1 MNTHRSSSAA
11 SPAAPRLRIALF
23 TDSYLPTRDGVVSSI
38 LAYKQGLEASG
49 HKMFIFAP
57 EIDGAKKE
65 AGVFRY
71 ASVKFPPYPEYR
83 AAIFPHVSSSLA
95 KKMGIDV
102 VHCKAMI
109 TLALSAAWFAKRAK
123 VPAMA
128 SVETMIPDGMHYI
141 LPIKQAEGIGRA
153 AAWAYLRW
161 LYSNF
166 KLVTAPSRY
175 TQALLA
181 EHRIESELLPSPV
194 DTERFMPTNGGAMV
208 KRQLGIEKKKVV
220 LSVGRIVREK
230 NYSFLLRVA
239 ERMRSENAVF
249 LLVGKGPYLEELRR
263 EVACGGLA
271 DIVKFSGFVP
281 EELLVDYYNSADA
294 FLFPSQ
300 FETQGLTLLEAFACG
315 KPACVLDK
323 TPMSEV
329 VREGANGY
337 KFSLDEKECAE
348 KLCAC
353 LEKGKKMSSAARST
367 ALDYS
372 IPKCTK
378 KLVGIYRRLKE

>member
-1 MNTHRSSSAA
+1 MNIQRTPSTAA
-11 SPAAPRLRIALF
+11 SNANLRIALF

-38 LAYKQGLEASG
+38 LAYRQGLEAEG
-49 HKMFIFAP
+49 HKMLIFAP

-71 ASVKFPPYPEYR
+71 ASMKFPPYPEYR

-95 KKMGIDV
+95 KKMGIDI
-102 VHCKAMI
+102 VHCKAMV
-109 TLALSAAWFAKRAK
+109 TMGLSAAWFSKRAK
-123 VPAMA
+123 IPSMA

-153 AAWAYLRW
+153 AAWAYLRF

-166 KLVTAPSRY
+166 KLVTAPSRH
-175 TQALLA
+175 TQSLLA
-181 EHRIESELLPSPV
+181 EHRIESEILPSPI
-194 DTERFMPTNGGAMV
+194 DTERFRPTNGGMAV

-220 LSVGRIVREK
+220 LSVGRVVKEK

-239 ERMRSENAVF
+239 EKMRSENAVF

-263 EVACGGLA
+263 EVACAGLA
-271 DIVKFSGFVP
+271 DVVKFTGFVP
-281 EELLVDYYNSADA
+281 DELLVDYYNSADA

-315 KPACVLDK
+315 KPACVLDG

-329 VREGANGY
+329 VSQGKNGY

-353 LEKGKKMSSAARST
+353 LENKKKLSGGARKT

-372 IPKCTK
+372 IPKCTE
-378 KLVGIYRRLKE
+378 KLVKIYRRLQE